1 MTKGQ
6 DMLKIFNG
14 AAKLPILFLRLVSSA
29 LMIAAA
35 VYAAVS
41 AAASLAGR
49 AHIRDENIDGDVY
62 VIGKK
67 RSSKVVCVT
76 NISPEK
82 IAGNVIKRC
91 FKR

>member
-6 DMLKIFNG
+6 NMLKFLKG
-14 AAKLPILFLRLVSSA
+14 ASRLPILFLRMVSSA
-29 LMIAAA
+29 LVLAAA
-35 VYAAVS
+35 VCAAVS

-49 AHIRDENIDGDVY
+49 AHVRDKNIDGDVY

-82 IAGNVIKRC
+82 IAENVIKRC